1 VAQTV
6 EKGHGRTETRKL
18 ETTTILTLHGKWA
31 GLKQGFRVTRTRVV
45 KGVSTTEVAYGIT
58 SLTEQEADAKRLLA
72 LVRGHWE
79 IENGLHWVRDVTM
92 GEDKC
97 RVRRGN
103 APQVLA
109 ALRNAALHLVAGSDD
124 AKDAMDAK
132 SRAEIIRHL
141 GSDISRPLQLLGF
154 PLLET

>member
-1 VAQTV
+1 MAQTT

-18 ETTTILTLHGKWA
+18 ETTTILTMRQKWP
-31 GLKQGFRVTRTRVV
+31 GLKQGFRITRTRVV
-45 KGVSTTEVAYGIT
+45 KGVTETDTSYGIT
-58 SLTEQEADAKRLLA
+58 SLTEEEADAKRLLGM
-72 LVRGHWE
+72 VRGHWE

-92 GEDKC
+92 GEDRC

-109 ALRNAALHLVAGSDD
+109 ALRNAALHLVAGSGY
-124 AKDAMDAK
+124 AKGAE
-132 SRAEIIRHL
+132 SRAGIIRHL

-154 PLLET
+154 PPFEL

>member
-6 EKGHGRTETRKL
+6 DKGHGRTETRKL
-18 ETTTILTLHGKWA
+18 ETTTILTMHQKWP
-31 GLKQGFRVTRTRVV
+31 GLKQGFRITRTRVV
-45 KGVSTTEVAYGIT
+45 KGVATTETVYGIT
-58 SLTEQEADAKRLLA
+58 SLAEQEADAKLLLE

-103 APQVLA
+103 APQALA
-109 ALRNAALHLVAGSDD
+109 ALRNAALHLLAGSPG
-124 AKDAMDAK
+124 AKDAK

-154 PLLET
+154 PQLET